1 MAALDALQQREKLFR
16 RLAESLPEGVFLVG
30 RDRTIVYANARLG
43 TILGTCDA
51 RTLHDQLVTVA
62 GDDRAALL
70 DAIIAAI
77 DERTDRQLEIEVLYP
92 GSGALRW
99 CLATVTALS
108 DEEGLPGALV
118 TLADVTDSTVLREQ
132 LRLQATHDALTGCL
146 NRSSAFATLQ
156 EHLDRATGPVAVMF
170 IDLNHFKAVN
180 DTFGHAVGDHVLT
193 RTAHR
198 LRAGVGERDI
208 VGRLG
213 GDEFL
218 LICPTIRDST
228 EALDA
233 ARRIQQALID
243 TITDGDRTVVLSAAI
258 GVTIAAPAAAA
269 QLVITQADHAMYR
282 CKRHPECDPIYLG
295 PLPAGPVEDAAPGHA
310 G

>member
-1 MAALDALQQREKLFR
+1 
-16 RLAESLPEGVFLVG
+16 
-30 RDRTIVYANARLG
+30 
-43 TILGTCDA
+43 
-51 RTLHDQLVTVA
+51 
-62 GDDRAALL
+62 
-70 DAIIAAI
+70 
-77 DERTDRQLEIEVLYP
+77 
-92 GSGALRW
+92 
-99 CLATVTALS
+99 
-108 DEEGLPGALV
+108 
-118 TLADVTDSTVLREQ
+118 
-132 LRLQATHDALTGCL
+132 
-146 NRSSAFATLQ
+146 
-156 EHLDRATGPVAVMF
+156 MF

-198 LRAGVGERDI
+198 LRAGVGEQDI

-269 QLVITQADHAMYR
+269 QSVITQADHAMYR
-282 CKRHPECDPIYLG
+282 CKRHPECDPIDLG
-295 PLPAGPVEDAAPGHA
+295 PLPARPVEDAAPGHA